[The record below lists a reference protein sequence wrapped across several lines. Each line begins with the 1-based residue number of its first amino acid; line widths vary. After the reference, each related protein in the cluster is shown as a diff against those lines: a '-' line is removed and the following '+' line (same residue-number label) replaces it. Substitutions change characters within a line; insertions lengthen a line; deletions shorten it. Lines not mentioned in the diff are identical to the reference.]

1 MKISDSI
8 AQGILSGG
16 SQAPSG
22 SPMSRQWNRAWDR
35 FFKECAEHLLA
46 YLNRK
51 FPNLNHADAE
61 DVLSPALMKVY
72 RSLKRDFDPTN
83 DKMESWIFRTTKSTA
98 LDLLQKKGRISK
110 HEAIA
115 LDAELEGMDGLQL
128 HEVIGA
134 EDPGFGASEAAEV
147 QVERLDVNEL
157 ILRALEKHGLRST
170 ESIAIFRALLNGS
183 KPNEIIEQFGISR
196 GKVDNLKGEMK
207 KQLAAITQ
215 LLTRGIPLEVAV
227 KSTRAKNNAYPRIH

>member
-16 SQAPSG
+16 SQTPSG
-22 SPMSRQWNRAWDR
+22 SPMNRQWNRAWSR
-35 FFKECAEHLLA
+35 FFDECAKHLLA
-46 YLNRK
+46 YLSGR
-51 FPNLNHADAE
+51 FPNLNHADAG

-72 RSLKRDFDPTN
+72 RSLKREFDPAKH
-83 DKMESWIFRTTKSTA
+83 KMEHWIFRAAECTA
-98 LDLLQKKGRISK
+98 LDLLRKKGRISK
-110 HEAIA
+110 HEAMT

-147 QVERLDVNEL
+147 KVERLDVNEL
-157 ILRALEKHGLRST
+157 IMQALEKHGLRST
-170 ESIAIFRALLNGS
+170 ESIAIFRALLSGS
-183 KPNEIIEQFGISR
+183 KPKEIMEQFGISR

-215 LLTRGIPLEVAV
+215 LLTKGIPLEVAV
-227 KSTRAKNNAYPRIH
+227 KSTRAKNNA